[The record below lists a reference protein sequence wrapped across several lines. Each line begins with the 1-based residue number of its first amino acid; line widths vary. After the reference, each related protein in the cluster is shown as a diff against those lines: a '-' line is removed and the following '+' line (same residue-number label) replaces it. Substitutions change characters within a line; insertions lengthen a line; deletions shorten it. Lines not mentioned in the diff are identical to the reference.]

1 MSSGNSIIQ
10 DESKQDCCYIC
21 GQWATDTH
29 HCIHGTANRKLAD
42 KDGLT
47 VRLCHRCHMNL
58 HDHGSFDRE
67 LQRIAQACWMEH
79 FEKSEDDF
87 RKRYGKSYL

>member
-1 MSSGNSIIQ
+1 MHNK
-10 DESKQDCCYIC
+10 ETCYIC
-21 GQWATDTH
+21 GQWATETH

-47 VRLCHRCHMNL
+47 VRLCSTCHQNL
-58 HDHGSFDRE
+58 HDKGNFDRE
-67 LQRIAQACWMEH
+67 LQRLAQVRWMEYYQ
-79 FEKSEDDF
+79 KSEAEF

>member
-1 MSSGNSIIQ
+1 MKSIMQ
-10 DESKQDCCYIC
+10 DPNEKVCFIC
-21 GQWATDTH
+21 GQYGEQVH
-29 HCIHGTANRKLAD
+29 HALHGTANRKLAD

-67 LQRIAQACWMEH
+67 LQRLAQVRWMEH
-79 FEKSEDDF
+79 FEKSEDEF

>member
-1 MSSGNSIIQ
+1 MKSIIQ
-10 DESKQDCCYIC
+10 SEDKQECCFIC
-21 GQWATDTH
+21 GQWATDLH
-29 HCIHGTANRKLAD
+29 HCLHGNGRRALAD

-47 VRLCHRCHMNL
+47 VMLCRSCHMNL

-67 LQRIAQACWMEH
+67 LQRIAQARWMEYY
-79 FEKSEDDF
+79 EKSESDF

>member
-1 MSSGNSIIQ
+1 MSSVNSIIQ
-10 DESKQDCCYIC
+10 DESKQECCYIC

>member
-1 MSSGNSIIQ
+1 MKSIIQ
-10 DESKQDCCYIC
+10 NESKQECCYLC

-47 VRLCHRCHMNL
+47 VRLCHSCHHNL

-67 LQRIAQACWMEH
+67 LQRIAQARWMEYYG
-79 FEKSEDDF
+79 KSEDDF
-87 RKRYGKSYL
+87 RERYGKSYL

>member
-1 MSSGNSIIQ
+1 MKSIMQ
-10 DESKQDCCYIC
+10 AENTECCYIC
-21 GQWATDTH
+21 GQYAKTVH
-29 HCIHGTANRKLAD
+29 HVLHGTANRKLAD

-58 HDHGSFDRE
+58 HDKGSFDRE
-67 LQRIAQACWMEH
+67 LQRLAQVRWMEYY
-79 FEKSEDDF
+79 EKSEDEF

>member
-1 MSSGNSIIQ
+1 MKSIIQ
-10 DESKQDCCYIC
+10 KDNEEVCYLC
-21 GQWATDTH
+21 GQYAQTWH

-47 VRLCHRCHMNL
+47 VRLCHMCHMNL

-67 LQRIAQACWMEH
+67 LQRIAQARWMEYNS
-79 FEKSEDDF
+79 KSEKDF
-87 RKRYGKSYL
+87 IKRYGKSYL